1 MANKN
6 SLQKKLRNLMIGIVV
21 ILIVSTG
28 LFFHEFAK
36 HEINQ
41 KYKNEAFGVIDYT
54 ILLLSKTI
62 EDAEMGIYAVEN
74 RIKDQSEIASFLN
87 LIYETTANT
96 STIFIGDDAGRFY
109 RYPERFVSEDYD
121 PRTRSWYENSLKV
134 QESIVWSTPYIDHGT
149 GELTITGSKR
159 IHLAESI
166 NGVVGADLLLSEMSG
181 LIESISVGKN
191 GYVFVVSSDGT
202 IIAHRDLDALGQN
215 IELLEWTQNQS
226 NKTIYTSPFEKTGFQ
241 IVAVVDHKDVKENLV
256 VSNTITIGLFL
267 IFIILANYVASHYT
281 KKIIRPMNQLVGVM
295 ENVESGNYNLKCD
308 ATSDDEVGLLI
319 DGFNNM
325 IESINENSIEMQ
337 ALYEELYASEETLQS
352 QYDTLLENTEF
363 IKKSEARYKA
373 IFEASKEGLW
383 DTDENWVFSYLTPKW
398 YEQFDIDCEN
408 TTFSTWMALVH
419 PEDREMV
426 KKVVDN
432 HINKKTDGYRCEYR
446 VLSKANGYRWIEG
459 IGKARY
465 SENGNFIGMSGS
477 HSDIT
482 VRKRYEKKMM
492 DMAYRDELTKLYNRS
507 YFEEYLTDY
516 LKQDGKGTIIFTD
529 IDNFKHINDIYGHS
543 FGDEVLVEVS
553 NRIKKLF
560 EDESKYLVARF
571 SGDEF
576 IVLLKNETDKPSIQ
590 FVLNAMIKEI
600 QSTIH
605 HGNKYFKI
613 SSSIGITIF
622 PEDGVSVDAL
632 LQNADIAMYHAKRVS
647 KKIYRYF
654 DDDLKNNALLEMQIE
669 NHLKNA
675 IDNDEIRVFFQPIM
689 SMHTNKVSS
698 FEALIRW
705 ESEKLGMVFPD
716 VFIPVAEK
724 TGLINELGMIVL
736 AKSCAFIKKINQIN
750 RSNFKISVNISVVQL
765 MEDHFANRVLN
776 EIKRHGISN
785 DQIILEITESMTL
798 ESNENIIAK
807 LFYLKNHQIGIAL
820 DDFGTGYSSFR
831 NLIGLPLSSIKMDK
845 SIVHES
851 IYNEHVA
858 KLLGSIVDFAH
869 KSNIDVV
876 AEGIENEAY
885 LDISKK
891 LNVDFVQGYFFSKPM
906 PEEEMS
912 LVINRLSQYGVDENS

>member
-1 MANKN
+1 M
-6 SLQKKLRNLMIGIVV
+6 
-21 ILIVSTG
+21 
-28 LFFHEFAK
+28 
-36 HEINQ
+36 
-41 KYKNEAFGVIDYT
+41 
-54 ILLLSKTI
+54 
-62 EDAEMGIYAVEN
+62 
-74 RIKDQSEIASFLN
+74 
-87 LIYETTANT
+87 
-96 STIFIGDDAGRFY
+96 
-109 RYPERFVSEDYD
+109 
-121 PRTRSWYENSLKV
+121 
-134 QESIVWSTPYIDHGT
+134 
-149 GELTITGSKR
+149 
-159 IHLAESI
+159 
-166 NGVVGADLLLSEMSG
+166 
-181 LIESISVGKN
+181 
-191 GYVFVVSSDGT
+191 
-202 IIAHRDLDALGQN
+202 
-215 IELLEWTQNQS
+215 
-226 NKTIYTSPFEKTGFQ
+226 
-241 IVAVVDHKDVKENLV
+241 
-256 VSNTITIGLFL
+256 
-267 IFIILANYVASHYT
+267 
-281 KKIIRPMNQLVGVM
+281 
-295 ENVESGNYNLKCD
+295 
-308 ATSDDEVGLLI
+308 
-319 DGFNNM
+319 
-325 IESINENSIEMQ
+325 
-337 ALYEELYASEETLQS
+337 
-352 QYDTLLENTEF
+352 
-363 IKKSEARYKA
+363 
-373 IFEASKEGLW
+373 
-383 DTDENWVFSYLTPKW
+383 
-398 YEQFDIDCEN
+398 
-408 TTFSTWMALVH
+408 
-419 PEDREMV
+419 
-426 KKVVDN
+426 
-432 HINKKTDGYRCEYR
+432 
-446 VLSKANGYRWIEG
+446 
-459 IGKARY
+459 
-465 SENGNFIGMSGS
+465 
-477 HSDIT
+477 
-482 VRKRYEKKMM
+482 
-492 DMAYRDELTKLYNRS
+492 
-507 YFEEYLTDY
+507 
-516 LKQDGKGTIIFTD
+516 
-529 IDNFKHINDIYGHS
+529 
-543 FGDEVLVEVS
+543 
-553 NRIKKLF
+553 
-560 EDESKYLVARF
+560 VARF